1 MKAIHRFTLR
11 SFLGPLILS
20 FFIVM
25 FILMMNFVWRY
36 IDELVGKGL
45 DFSVIAELLFY
56 ATANMMPLGIPL
68 AILFAGIMTMGNLGE
83 HNELLAMKSA
93 GMSLPRILSPLIVV
107 VLIVSVASFF
117 VVNNLVPY
125 SNKKMMSILY
135 DIKQQKESME
145 FKDGVFFNGIDNIS
159 IRVGHQ
165 DPKTQ
170 LLTDVLI
177 YDNRERN
184 GNMTTTLADSGYIYM
199 SDDNKFLMIKLY
211 NGETFETTRN
221 YKWSTENGVRHQVF
235 AVQNGALAIDGF
247 DFSRTDMRLFNNHQT
262 KNISD
267 LQVDIDSLETEADR
281 GSARSYEPLLQN
293 YLMTQDKS
301 AFGIFDTVKI
311 DYSYR
316 VPKDLMDEVRE
327 LSVNELSVVANK
339 AVSNARLSRNSLNRT
354 EDTAKDTLN
363 KLYRSQVE
371 WHRKVSL
378 PVCIIIFFLI
388 GAPLGAIIRK
398 GGLAMPVVVSVLFF
412 VVYYVISIAGEKMA
426 KEGTWDAG
434 FGMWFSSLI
443 LLPIALYLTR
453 AATNDSNL
461 FNTEWYVAKIA
472 KIKSKLKK
480 AKK

>member
-1 MKAIHRFTLR
+1 
-11 SFLGPLILS
+11 
-20 FFIVM
+20 
-25 FILMMNFVWRY
+25 
-36 IDELVGKGL
+36 
-45 DFSVIAELLFY
+45 
-56 ATANMMPLGIPL
+56 
-68 AILFAGIMTMGNLGE
+68 
-83 HNELLAMKSA
+83 
-93 GMSLPRILSPLIVV
+93 
-107 VLIVSVASFF
+107 
-117 VVNNLVPY
+117 
-125 SNKKMMSILY
+125 
-135 DIKQQKESME
+135 
-145 FKDGVFFNGIDNIS
+145 
-159 IRVGHQ
+159 
-165 DPKTQ
+165 
-170 LLTDVLI
+170 
-177 YDNRERN
+177 
-184 GNMTTTLADSGYIYM
+184 
-199 SDDNKFLMIKLY
+199 
-211 NGETFETTRN
+211 
-221 YKWSTENGVRHQVF
+221 
-235 AVQNGALAIDGF
+235 
-247 DFSRTDMRLFNNHQT
+247 
-262 KNISD
+262 
-267 LQVDIDSLETEADR
+267 VDIDSLETEADR

-363 KLYRSQVE
+363 KLYRSRVE